1 MPTAGRLAGA
11 ALFAPLFWYLSQISA
26 PYFIAAET
34 AVPDW
39 WAIINAGFGLILG
52 WKMCGGRAGKTGW
65 IGGLGNGLTT
75 GLVIA
80 FVALFAHSF
89 IEMVKLSL
97 RKLYD
102 GPADALIGIFDLL
115 FDYAMLLAQPD
126 VILALLV
133 GSVIAGLVAEYFG
146 KTFR

>member
-11 ALFAPLFWYLSQISA
+11 ALFAPLFWYLSQIAA

-39 WAIINAGFGLILG
+39 FAIINTALGLIFG
-52 WKMCGGRAGKTGW
+52 WKLCGGRAGKGGW

-75 GLVIA
+75 GIVTA

-115 FDYAMLLAQPD
+115 FDYAILLAQQD
-126 VILALLV
+126 VLVVLLV
-133 GSVIAGLVAEYFG
+133 GSVIAGLIAEYFG
-146 KTFR
+146 RNFR